1 MFSRNPTRPGNPNLN
16 DTSST
21 PENRVQLFSTKI
33 SKDPIRL
40 ASKIRLN
47 GLRQSSS
54 VFNQTKGQLTV
65 PRPVRAERS
74 GWADGLQIWASVWLG
89 FVNSKQLSVGKWWQ
103 RKVAFLRPNLKS
115 HPSEVGQ
122 NALGQH
128 VPSLKKKSKFW
139 KMNKPSPGH
148 QTHVWIEMRSQP
160 KYQMSHPNALGRVL
174 AKIKVGQP
182 RPLNDRLGSSDR
194 VFRAKR
200 WSQNFEKLN
209 QQFHSC
215 WD

>member
-1 MFSRNPTRPGNPNLN
+1 MIPAPPRKRKSN
-16 DTSST
+16 SS
-21 PENRVQLFSTKI
+21 QTKI

-89 FVNSKQLSVGKWWQ
+89 FVNSERLSVGKWWQ

-128 VPSLKKKSKFW
+128 VPNLKKKSKFW
-139 KMNKPSPGH
+139 KMNKPFPGH
-148 QTHVWIEMRSQP
+148 QTPDTEHKWDLDRNIKWATQTHWEEFWP
-160 KYQMSHPNALGRVL
+160 K
-174 AKIKVGQP
+174 
-182 RPLNDRLGSSDR
+182 
-194 VFRAKR
+194 
-200 WSQNFEKLN
+200 
-209 QQFHSC
+209 
-215 WD
+215 

>member
-1 MFSRNPTRPGNPNLN
+1 MVPKRPETSSGCYKSQSFFFPKTSRNPTRPGNPNLN

-40 ASKIRLN
+40 ASKIRLD
-47 GLRQSSS
+47 GHRQSSS

-128 VPSLKKKSKFW
+128 VPSLKKRSKFW
-139 KMNKPSPGH
+139 KMNKPSPG
-148 QTHVWIEMRSQP
+148 RSSRRIKSAFSTKKVYSTVTKHMFELKWDLNRNIKWATQMHWEEFWP
-160 KYQMSHPNALGRVL
+160 K
-174 AKIKVGQP
+174 
-182 RPLNDRLGSSDR
+182 
-194 VFRAKR
+194 
-200 WSQNFEKLN
+200 
-209 QQFHSC
+209 
-215 WD
+215 

>member
-1 MFSRNPTRPGNPNLN
+1 MVPKRPEMSSGCYKSQSFFFRKTSRNPTQPGNQKLI

-21 PENRVQLFSTKI
+21 PKNKVQLFSTKI

-40 ASKIRLN
+40 ASKIRFD

-54 VFNQTKGQLTV
+54 VFNQNKGQLTV
-65 PRPVRAERS
+65 PRPVRAEWS

-89 FVNSKQLSVGKWWQ
+89 FVNSVGKWWQ

-128 VPSLKKKSKFW
+128 VPSLKRKSTFW
-139 KMNKPSPGH
+139 KINKPFPG
-148 QTHVWIEMRSQP
+148 RSSRRIKKVYSTVTKHMFELKWNLNRNIKWATRMHWEEFWP
-160 KYQMSHPNALGRVL
+160 K
-174 AKIKVGQP
+174 
-182 RPLNDRLGSSDR
+182 
-194 VFRAKR
+194 
-200 WSQNFEKLN
+200 
-209 QQFHSC
+209 
-215 WD
+215 